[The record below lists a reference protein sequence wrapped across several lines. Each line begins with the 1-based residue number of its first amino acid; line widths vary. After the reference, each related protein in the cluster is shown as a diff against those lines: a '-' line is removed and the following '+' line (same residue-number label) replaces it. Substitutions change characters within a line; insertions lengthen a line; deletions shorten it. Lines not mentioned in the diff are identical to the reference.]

1 MELWQRL
8 LQQLNYLRDESEA
21 KNLGIVAGI
30 AIECPPLGVQL
41 VLVGSLENLDGI
53 KVLTSWKEI
62 LRRNIESGRQV
73 KEFTEGHLT

>member
-41 VLVGSLENLDGI
+41 VPVGSLENLDGVE
-53 KVLTSWKEI
+53 VLTSWKEI